1 MKKFSK
7 AVGEI
12 LAMVIAVF
20 VTAVFI
26 ALVLRFMVWVFGA

>member
-12 LAMVIAVF
+12 LAMVIAIF
-20 VTAVFI
+20 ATAMFM
-26 ALVLRFMVWVFGA
+26 ALIVRFMIWAFS

>member
-12 LAMVIAVF
+12 LAMVIAIF
-20 VTAVFI
+20 VTALFMT
-26 ALVLRFMVWVFGA
+26 LVVRFMIWVFL